1 MESEY
6 LGRDLLECSKGGSR
20 FYGMAKPFEND
31 FDSAQNSEQIEMIDV
46 SHMANAENLSLHVAL
61 TARNLHSEF
70 LFELAR
76 DRFHL
81 VLRTSYRGQRIGWS
95 LGE

>member
-6 LGRDLLECSKGGSR
+6 LGRDLLECGKGGSR

-31 FDSAQNSEQIEMIDV
+31 FDSAQNSEQIKMIDV
-46 SHMANAENLSLHVAL
+46 AHMPNAENLSLHITL

-70 LFELAR
+70 LFELDR

-81 VLRTSYRGQRIGWS
+81 ILRTSYRGQRVGRS
-95 LGE
+95 LRE